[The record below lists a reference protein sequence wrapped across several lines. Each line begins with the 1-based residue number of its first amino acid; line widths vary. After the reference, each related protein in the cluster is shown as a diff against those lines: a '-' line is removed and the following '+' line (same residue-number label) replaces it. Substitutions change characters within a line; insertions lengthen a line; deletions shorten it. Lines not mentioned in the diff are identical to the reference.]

1 MHETLNLKIKQSK
14 LKQCDTIHYIQRQT
28 AYNNQYEQRYNTTNN
43 SKHLPAINTR
53 FTLITRQCSSYS
65 VYPATPPNEAGMVLE
80 RRSLLHQAEG
90 MESIGRSICSWLLT
104 AKRSFKK
111 ASYNGEAR
119 PIHPRSARSSQST
132 PPLHFPS
139 PRQTF

>member
-1 MHETLNLKIKQSK
+1 
-14 LKQCDTIHYIQRQT
+14 
-28 AYNNQYEQRYNTTNN
+28 
-43 SKHLPAINTR
+43 
-53 FTLITRQCSSYS
+53 
-65 VYPATPPNEAGMVLE
+65 MVLE